1 MNAGFFVI
9 AALRPAHY
17 HGFVE
22 PLPAATQG
30 ENKQMETTVLHAVI
44 RANGHG
50 PAPPARERGDAL
62 ASSYAA
68 TYAGVL
74 AFIAVAHE
82 GSFARAAE
90 RLGIGRSAVSRSV
103 QKLEDQL
110 DTRLFLRTT
119 RSTSLTSEGALF
131 YENCRPG
138 VERMLQAIEEM
149 QDLRAGPPRGQL
161 RVSAPV
167 GFGKKVVAP
176 LLRGFREQHPGVA
189 IDFVLDD
196 GPPDFIAD
204 RIDVAFR
211 NGRLDDSQ
219 AIARQ
224 LIPMQMLVCGSR
236 AYFASHGAPQRVE
249 DLERH
254 RCVNL
259 RISPNRMRD
268 WEFKVDGLARS
279 LLPKSDLCFNDA
291 ELMLDAV
298 LQGEGLAQLPGYLV
312 CELLRSGRLQA
323 CLAPYAPDERGH
335 YVCYQSRRHLPG
347 RVRVFV
353 DYMIAAVR
361 ALNLHCVPGVDPGL
375 DPILDCA

>member
-9 AALRPAHY
+9 AAPLSAHY
-17 HGFVE
+17 HDLVE
-22 PLPAATQG
+22 PPWAAIQG
-30 ENKQMETTVLHAVI
+30 ESKQMEATVLHAVI
-44 RANGHG
+44 RANAQRTG
-50 PAPPARERGDAL
+50 PPARERGDAL

-167 GFGKKVVAP
+167 GFGRKVVAP
-176 LLRGFREQHPGVA
+176 LLRGFREQYPDVA
-189 IDFVLDD
+189 IDFLLDD
-196 GPPDFIAD
+196 GAPDFIAD

-224 LIPMQMLVCGSR
+224 LIPMQMLVCGSP
-236 AYFASHGAPQRVE
+236 AYFARQGAPQRIE
-249 DLERH
+249 DLEEH
-254 RCVNL
+254 RCINFRL
-259 RISPNRMRD
+259 SPNRMRD
-268 WEFKVDGLARS
+268 WEFKVDGQARN
-279 LLPKSDLCFNDA
+279 LLPKCGLSFNDA
-291 ELMLDAV
+291 ELVLEAV
-298 LQGEGLAQLPGYLV
+298 LQGEGLAQLPGYQAD
-312 CELLRSGRLQA
+312 EHLRSGRLRA
-323 CLAPYAPDERGH
+323 CLTPYAPDERGH
-335 YVCYQSRRHLPG
+335 YICYQSRRHLPA

-361 ALNLHCVPGVDPGL
+361 ALKLHCVPGFDPEL
-375 DPILDCA
+375 DAALDCA